1 MTSWQISRLRARIVL
16 QTMKVLCYL
25 SPLWLLGPLLYF
37 SVSGADRKGYA
48 GSNAMDVLSELTATT
63 EHVVLDTVTRDE
75 TLSDIF
81 MKNEVSYAEL
91 LEVMKVSKGHF
102 NLNRIRSG
110 SVVKLAFDGEER
122 FSRLEYEIDDRR
134 LLRVTVHKP
143 DSMSASVDE
152 VDYQYRQR
160 LVGGE
165 ISSSLYQT
173 IQDMNE
179 NLEIAFL
186 LSEIFAWQI
195 DFSTDL
201 RSGDYFAAVVEEYWG
216 RDGVIKLN
224 TVIASEF
231 FNNGKLYQAFR
242 YKDPDGHID
251 YYDGTGYSL
260 RRKFLKSPLKY
271 TRISSRF
278 SRRRLHPI
286 LKVYRPHLGVDYAAP
301 IGTPVVT
308 VGDGEIIFAGWQRG
322 FGKIVKVRHNGIYK
336 TTYGHLSG
344 FARGIR
350 KGVKVMQGQVI
361 GYVGS
366 TGLSNGPHLDFR
378 LISRGNYVNPLTVD
392 LPAAD
397 PVKKEYSKDFRR
409 RVLDY
414 MEILD
419 SDNDKILASR
429 AEVDSS

>member
-1 MTSWQISRLRARIVL
+1 
-16 QTMKVLCYL
+16 
-25 SPLWLLGPLLYF
+25 
-37 SVSGADRKGYA
+37 VSGVDRKGNA
-48 GSNAMDVLSELTATT
+48 GSNAKDVLSELTAST
-63 EHVVLDTVTRDE
+63 EHVILDTVTRDE

-91 LEVMKVSKGHF
+91 LEVMKVSKVHF

-110 SVVKLAFDGEER
+110 SVVKLAFDGEAR

-143 DSMSASVDE
+143 DSMSAGVDE
-152 VDYQYRQR
+152 VEYQYRYR

-173 IQDMNE
+173 IQNMNE

-186 LSEIFAWQI
+186 LSEIFAWQV

-201 RSGDYFAAVVEEYWG
+201 RSGDYFGAVVEEYWG
-216 RDGVIKLN
+216 RDGVIRLN

-242 YKDPDGHID
+242 YEDPDGHID
-251 YYDGTGYSL
+251 YYDGTGSSL

-322 FGKIVKVRHNGIYK
+322 FGNIVKVRHNGTYK
-336 TTYGHLSG
+336 TTYGHLNG

-350 KGVKVMQGQVI
+350 KGVKVMQGKVI

-378 LISRGNYVNPLTVD
+378 LIKRGNYVNPLTVD

-397 PVKKEYSKDFRR
+397 PVKKEYSADFRR

-419 SDNDKILASR
+419 SDKDTILASTT
-429 AEVDSS
+429 EVDSL